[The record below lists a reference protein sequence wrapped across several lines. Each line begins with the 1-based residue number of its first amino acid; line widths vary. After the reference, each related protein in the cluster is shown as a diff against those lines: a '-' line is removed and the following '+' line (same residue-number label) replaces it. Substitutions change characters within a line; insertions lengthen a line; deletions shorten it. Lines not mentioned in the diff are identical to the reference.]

1 MAQLSDDC
9 FAHGGR
15 LMLTAEALALLDERV
30 VAIDGSEEVA
40 LRGARGRTLARDI
53 VADRDVPPH
62 DNSAVDGYA
71 FSWSAA
77 ADGGEIR
84 LPIGAEAVATGHPHA
99 GSADPGEAARIFT
112 GAVMPAGLD
121 TVAMQEDCTV
131 DDGHV
136 VIPPGLAKGD
146 NRRCAGEDVR
156 AGSTVLRAGHRM
168 RPQDIGLAASVGRTG
183 LEVFRRLSVAVFS
196 TGDEVVEPGAAL
208 PDGAIYDANRY
219 AIAAMAEAL
228 DAIVTD
234 LGILPDDEE
243 IVRETLRVAASGHDL
258 IITSGGVSVGEE
270 DHVRAAVEAIGNLH
284 FWRLA
289 IKPGRPLAM
298 GQVAG
303 VPFVGLPGNPA
314 AAMVTFLRF
323 VRPLI
328 LRLGGATD
336 AGPVHFRVRADFDH
350 HKKAARREFVR
361 ARLIDD
367 GNGGVAAVKFERDGA
382 GLLTSMVEAD
392 GLVELPEDM
401 THLRRGT
408 DVDFLP
414 FSEVLS

>member
-15 LMLTAEALALLDERV
+15 LMLTAEALALLDERI
-30 VAIDGSEEVA
+30 VAIGGVEDVA
-40 LRGARGRTLARDI
+40 LRGARGRTLAEDI
-53 VADRDVPPH
+53 VAERHVPPH

-71 FSWSAA
+71 FCWDRARDGGRLAIAATVAA
-77 ADGGEIR
+77 A
-84 LPIGAEAVATGHPHA
+84 GHPIERPVDA
-99 GSADPGEAARIFT
+99 GEATRIFT

-121 TVAMQEDCTV
+121 TVAMQEDCRIE
-131 DDGHV
+131 DGHV
-136 VIPPGLAKGD
+136 VIPAGLAKGD
-146 NRRCAGEDVR
+146 NRRRAGEDVR
-156 AGSTVLRAGHRM
+156 AGNTVLRAGHRI
-168 RPQDIGLAASVGRTG
+168 RPQDIGLAASIGRTALG
-183 LEVFRRLSVAVFS
+183 VFRRLSVAVFS

-208 PDGAIYDANRY
+208 PDGAVYDANRY
-219 AIAAMAEAL
+219 ALMAMAEAL
-228 DAIVTD
+228 DAGVTD
-234 LGILPDDEE
+234 LGVLPDDEAV
-243 IVRETLRVAASGHDL
+243 VRETLRAAADVHDL

-328 LRLGGATD
+328 LRLSGGAD
-336 AGPVHFRVRADFDH
+336 AAPLLFRVRADFDH
-350 HKKAARREFVR
+350 RKKAARREFVR

-367 GNGGVAAVKFERDGA
+367 GDGGVAAVKFERDGA
-382 GLLTSMVEAD
+382 GILTSMVEAD